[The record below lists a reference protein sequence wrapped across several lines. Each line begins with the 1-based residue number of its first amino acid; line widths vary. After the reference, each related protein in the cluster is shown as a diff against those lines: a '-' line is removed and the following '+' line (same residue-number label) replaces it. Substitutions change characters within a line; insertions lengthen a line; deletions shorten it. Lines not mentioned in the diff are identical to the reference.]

1 MEELYNL
8 FGIDTAKENS
18 IIKDENGNL
27 INPGTVLKEKILRK
41 EDIIAAENCSQSVE
55 MFLRTRLKDISV
67 DGTYA
72 PVELVSM
79 WSVTELLRAYL
90 PDSFYMY
97 VTSTP
102 ELLHGAGFT
111 EIVNGTSQLTQTI
124 FTNITTNQR
133 NFHYQPH
140 SQVLEANHRAG

>member
-79 WSVTELLRAYL
+79 WSVIELLRAYL
-90 PDSFYMY
+90 PDSFYM
-97 VTSTP
+97 
-102 ELLHGAGFT
+102 
-111 EIVNGTSQLTQTI
+111 
-124 FTNITTNQR
+124 
-133 NFHYQPH
+133 
-140 SQVLEANHRAG
+140 